1 MAYVAVDTWNVAPD
15 IYPVGVKVRRSGVR
29 TPWEGPLVQRRQT
42 FSSESVQGQAAVRQ
56 FSLSF
61 SNATKAQFNRA
72 MALWKISTGGSQ
84 GLNYST
90 TKEAYSGTEALIVRM
105 VGAPFSLK
113 QLGFG
118 RYAFRVTLEEM
129 LHAP

>member
-1 MAYVAVDTWNVAPD
+1 MAYAPVDTWDVVPD
-15 IYPVGVKVRRSGVR
+15 TFPVQVNVRRRGVR

-42 FSSESVQGQAAVRQ
+42 FSSDSGTYQAAVRQ
-56 FSLSF
+56 FMLSF
-61 SNATKAQFNRA
+61 RGATKTQYNRA

-84 GLNYST
+84 GLTYVT
-90 TKEAYSGTEALIVRM
+90 TKTAYSGTETLTVRM
-105 VGAPFSLK
+105 VGAPFSLR
-113 QLGFG
+113 QVAHN